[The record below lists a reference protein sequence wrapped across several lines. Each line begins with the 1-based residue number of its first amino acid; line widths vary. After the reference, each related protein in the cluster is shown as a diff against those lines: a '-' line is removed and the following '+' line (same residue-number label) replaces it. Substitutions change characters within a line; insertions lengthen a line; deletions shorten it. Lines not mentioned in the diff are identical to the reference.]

1 MGLIDGLRYV
11 YCIYIYIYHISSYNY
26 IIINSGTLKYF
37 YGITLIDFEWDK
49 MSNME
54 FWER

>member
-1 MGLIDGLRYV
+1 MDLDMYTV
-11 YCIYIYIYHISSYNY
+11 YIYLYHISSSNY
-26 IIINSGTLKYF
+26 IIINNGTLKYF